1 MNLDNAEYP
10 IEVKQRLGADFTFI
24 YDDQSYDAPDL
35 QTGMPRDDAKHI
47 ALIRTRFKSAA
58 MEALGM
64 LKRHRF
70 VHTNMAG
77 RRQVHPLRLMSL
89 TDFMKQKLATP
100 GRPYVGLPVLIVAVA
115 FQYVELRED
124 RKSVRAVYHSPS
136 VVEMV
141 ARINQ
146 QLRHGYQYTANELA
160 AAPSDSALEHA
171 EIFELFPGPFR
182 DIPEKLMH
190 DMQFNVVVTRNDIH
204 KHLPRNHMTHRI
216 FVHVDDEG
224 FHEHNDFE
232 IDSVVYYTMKYAQ
245 ENLFKDRDIQSSAA
259 LQEIIT
265 QGLAGESRPEWSQ
278 FLTRGLYHPWLFVL
292 INYFLEPRK
301 RE

>member
-10 IEVKQRLGADFTFI
+10 AELKQRLGADFTFI

-35 QTGMPRDDAKHI
+35 QTGMPRDDAKHT

-58 MEALGM
+58 MDALEI

-115 FQYVELRED
+115 FHYVDLRED
-124 RKSVRAVYHSPS
+124 KKAVRAVYHSPS

-160 AAPSDSALEHA
+160 AAPRDSALEHA
-171 EIFELFPGPFR
+171 EVFELFPGPFR

-190 DMQFNVVVTRNDIH
+190 DMQFSVVVTRNDIH

-216 FVHVDDEG
+216 FVNVDNEG

-232 IDSVVYYTMKYAQ
+232 IDSVTRHATRYAQ

-259 LQEIIT
+259 LQEIVT

-278 FLTRGLYHPWLFVL
+278 FLTQRLRDPRLFL
-292 INYFLEPRK
+292 WIDYFLEPKK